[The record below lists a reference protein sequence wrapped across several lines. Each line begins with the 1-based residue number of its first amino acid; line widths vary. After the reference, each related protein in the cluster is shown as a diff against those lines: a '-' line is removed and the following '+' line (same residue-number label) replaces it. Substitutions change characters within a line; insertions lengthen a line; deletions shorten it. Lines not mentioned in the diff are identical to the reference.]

1 MKSSRSPKRF
11 LDRLVR
17 DTARTLTGPT
27 GAEAFLHA
35 LCATLSPQLD
45 RPVRL
50 KFVTFPPGLDVS
62 GVTLAMDEQY
72 IVVVENRAPDPHKFV
87 IAGHEIGHIHY
98 GTLDVHHPAGP
109 PAAARRLLSRYATMN
124 DCSMNDCSGGACYGS
139 DCSGGSCSGGEEIP
153 WGQVVAMATRSP
165 AATAAAAAA
174 EWEAEECGL
183 RLAAKF
189 SKVVGPGAA
198 AGRTTQDTLTGRL
211 SSSLG
216 NIGGP

>member
-1 MKSSRSPKRF
+1 MPEPTAGAPKRARRPRPAAAPKHARSPRRF

-17 DTARTLTGPT
+17 DTVRGLTPPT
-27 GAEAFLHA
+27 APEAFLHA

-50 KFVTFPPGLDVS
+50 KFVAFPPGLDVS
-62 GVTLAMDEQY
+62 GITLARDEDY
-72 IVVVENRAPDPHKFV
+72 IVVVEERAPDPHKFV

-98 GTLDVHHPAGP
+98 GTLDVHYPAGL
-109 PAAARRLLSRYATMN
+109 PAAARRLLSRAE
-124 DCSMNDCSGGACYGS
+124 DDV
-139 DCSGGSCSGGEEIP
+139 P
-153 WGQVVAMATRSP
+153 WDRVAAMATRSP
-165 AATAAAAAA
+165 AAAAAEA

-198 AGRTTQDTLTGRL
+198 GRMTQDTLTDRL

>member
-1 MKSSRSPKRF
+1 MRPDRSPRSRRPVRSPKRF

-17 DTARTLTGPT
+17 DTARTLTPPVRP
-27 GAEAFLHA
+27 EAFLHA
-35 LCATLSPQLD
+35 VCATLGPQLD

-50 KFVTFPPGLDVS
+50 KFVGFPPGLDIS
-62 GVTLAMDEQY
+62 GATFALDDAYV
-72 IVVVENRAPDPHKFV
+72 VVVEERAPDEHKFV
-87 IAGHEIGHIHY
+87 IAGHEIGHIHFR
-98 GTLDVHHPAGP
+98 TLDVHQPAGI
-109 PAAARRLLSRYATMN
+109 PAAARRLLARA
-124 DCSMNDCSGGACYGS
+124 DEDV
-139 DCSGGSCSGGEEIP
+139 P
-153 WGQVVAMATRSP
+153 WARVVALAARSP
-165 AATAAAAAA
+165 TTAAAEA

-189 SKVVGPGAA
+189 RRVVGPGAA

>member
-1 MKSSRSPKRF
+1 M
-11 LDRLVR
+11 VR
-17 DTARTLTGPT
+17 DTVRTLTAPT

-35 LCATLSPQLD
+35 LCATLSPELD

-98 GTLDVHHPAGP
+98 GTLDVHYPAGP
-109 PAAARRLLSRYATMN
+109 PAAARRLLSRHSA
-124 DCSMNDCSGGACYGS
+124 DADVGDRA
-139 DCSGGSCSGGEEIP
+139 DDEEIP

-165 AATAAAAAA
+165 AAAAAAAAA

>member
-1 MKSSRSPKRF
+1 MPEHSAEPKHPRPAPSAKHGKSPKRF

-17 DTARTLTGPT
+17 ETVRTLTPPT
-27 GAEAFLHA
+27 SPEAFLHA
-35 LCATLSPQLD
+35 LCATLGPQVG

-50 KFVTFPPGLDVS
+50 RFVAFPPGLDIS
-62 GVTLAMDEQY
+62 GVTLAREEDY
-72 IVVVENRAPDPHKFV
+72 IVVVEERAPDPHKFV
-87 IAGHEIGHIHY
+87 ITGHEIGHIHY
-98 GTLDVHHPAGP
+98 GTMDVHHPAGL
-109 PAAARRLLSRYATMN
+109 PAAARRLLSRA
-124 DCSMNDCSGGACYGS
+124 DED
-139 DCSGGSCSGGEEIP
+139 IP
-153 WGQVVAMATRSP
+153 WERVVAMAARSS
-165 AATAAAAAA
+165 AAAAAEA

-198 AGRTTQDTLTGRL
+198 GRMTQDTLTDRL

>member
-1 MKSSRSPKRF
+1 MTPGVTDESAAVTSARSPAPGSRPKSPRSARSPKRF

-17 DTARTLTGPT
+17 DTVGTLARPAGP
-27 GAEAFLHA
+27 EAFLHA
-35 LCATLSPQLD
+35 LCATLSPRLD

-50 KFVTFPPGLDVS
+50 RFTAFPPDLDIS
-62 GVTLAMDEQY
+62 GITLARDEDY
-72 IVVVENRAPDPHKFV
+72 IVVVEQRAPDPHKFV
-87 IAGHEIGHIHY
+87 ITGHEIGHIHY
-98 GTLDVHHPAGP
+98 GTLDVHYPAGL
-109 PAAARRLLSRYATMN
+109 PAAARRLLARA
-124 DCSMNDCSGGACYGS
+124 
-139 DCSGGSCSGGEEIP
+139 EEDIP
-153 WGQVVAMATRSP
+153 WDRVVALATRSP
-165 AATAAAAAA
+165 AAAAAAA

-198 AGRTTQDTLTGRL
+198 RRTTQDTLTGRL

>member
-1 MKSSRSPKRF
+1 MRSPKRF

-17 DTARTLTGPT
+17 DTARTLTPPVRP
-27 GAEAFLHA
+27 EAFLHA
-35 LCATLSPQLD
+35 VCATLGPQLD

-50 KFVTFPPGLDVS
+50 KFVGFPPGLDIS
-62 GVTLAMDEQY
+62 GATFALDDAYV
-72 IVVVENRAPDPHKFV
+72 VVVEERAPDEHKFV
-87 IAGHEIGHIHY
+87 IAGHEIGHIHFR
-98 GTLDVHHPAGP
+98 TLDVHQPAGI
-109 PAAARRLLSRYATMN
+109 PAAARRLLARA
-124 DCSMNDCSGGACYGS
+124 DEDV
-139 DCSGGSCSGGEEIP
+139 P
-153 WGQVVAMATRSP
+153 WARVVALAARSP
-165 AATAAAAAA
+165 TTAAAEA

-189 SKVVGPGAA
+189 RRVVGPGA

>member
-1 MKSSRSPKRF
+1 
-11 LDRLVR
+11 VR
-17 DTARTLTGPT
+17 DTVRGLTPPT
-27 GAEAFLHA
+27 TPEAFLHA
-35 LCATLSPQLD
+35 LCATLSPRLD

-50 KFVTFPPGLDVS
+50 RFVAFPPGLDVS
-62 GVTLAMDEQY
+62 GITLARDEEY
-72 IVVVENRAPDPHKFV
+72 IVVVEERAPDPHKFV

-98 GTLDVHHPAGP
+98 GTLDVHYPAAL
-109 PAAARRLLSRYATMN
+109 PAAARRLLSRAR
-124 DCSMNDCSGGACYGS
+124 DDV
-139 DCSGGSCSGGEEIP
+139 P
-153 WGQVVAMATRSP
+153 WDRVVAMATRSP
-165 AATAAAAAA
+165 AATAVRA

-198 AGRTTQDTLTGRL
+198 GRTTQDTLTDRL

>member
-1 MKSSRSPKRF
+1 MPEPSGKAPKPAPYPRSAPLSKHFRSPRRF

-17 DTARTLTGPT
+17 DTVRTLTPPT
-27 GAEAFLHA
+27 GPEAFLHA

-50 KFVTFPPGLDVS
+50 KFVAFPPGLDVS
-62 GVTLAMDEQY
+62 GVTLARDEDY
-72 IVVVENRAPDPHKFV
+72 IVVVEDRAPDPHKFV

-98 GTLDVHHPAGP
+98 GTLDVHYPSGL
-109 PAAARRLLSRYATMN
+109 PAAARRLLSRAE
-124 DCSMNDCSGGACYGS
+124 DDV
-139 DCSGGSCSGGEEIP
+139 P
-153 WGQVVAMATRSP
+153 WDRVVAMATRSP
-165 AATAAAAAA
+165 AAAAAEA

-198 AGRTTQDTLTGRL
+198 GRMTQDTLTDRL

>member
-1 MKSSRSPKRF
+1 MKPSRSPKRF

-17 DTARTLTGPT
+17 DTARTLTAPT
-27 GAEAFLHA
+27 GAEDFLHA

-50 KFVTFPPGLDVS
+50 KFVAFPPGLDVS
-62 GVTLAMDEQY
+62 GITLAMDEQY
-72 IVVVENRAPDPHKFV
+72 IVAVENRAPDPHKFV

-98 GTLDVHHPAGP
+98 GTLDVHYPAGP
-109 PAAARRLLSRYATMN
+109 PAAARRLLSR
-124 DCSMNDCSGGACYGS
+124 DDV
-139 DCSGGSCSGGEEIP
+139 P

-165 AATAAAAAA
+165 AAAAAAAAA

-189 SKVVGPGAA
+189 PKVVGPGAA

>member
-1 MKSSRSPKRF
+1 M
-11 LDRLVR
+11 R

-27 GAEAFLHA
+27 GPEAFLHA

-62 GVTLAMDEQY
+62 GVTLALDEQY
-72 IVVVENRAPDPHKFV
+72 IVVVEDRAPDPHKFV

-98 GTLDVHHPAGP
+98 GTLDVHYPAGP
-109 PAAARRLLSRYATMN
+109 PAAARRLLSRY
-124 DCSMNDCSGGACYGS
+124 SGDAG
-139 DCSGGSCSGGEEIP
+139 DSGNSRDLGGDGDIP
-153 WGQVVAMATRSP
+153 WDQVVAMATRSP
-165 AATAAAAAA
+165 AAAAAAAAA

-198 AGRTTQDTLTGRL
+198 AGRATQDTLAGRL

>member
-1 MKSSRSPKRF
+1 MARHLGKPKPDRSPKRF

-17 DTARTLTGPT
+17 DTARTLTPPT
-27 GAEAFLHA
+27 TAKAFLHA

-45 RPVRL
+45 RPVGL
-50 KFVTFPPGLDVS
+50 KFVAFPSDLDVS
-62 GVTLAMDEQY
+62 GVTLATEERY
-72 IVVVENRAPDPHKFV
+72 IVVVEDRAPDPHKFV

-98 GTLDVHHPAGP
+98 GTLDVHYPDGL
-109 PAAARRLLSRYATMN
+109 PAAARRLLSRA
-124 DCSMNDCSGGACYGS
+124 
-139 DCSGGSCSGGEEIP
+139 EEDIP
-153 WGQVVAMATRSP
+153 WDEVVAMATRAP
-165 AATAAAAAA
+165 AGRSAAA

-198 AGRTTQDTLTGRL
+198 AGRLTQDTLTDRL

>member
-1 MKSSRSPKRF
+1 MPEPSARAPKPAPYPRSAPLSKHFRSPRRF

-17 DTARTLTGPT
+17 DTVRTLTPPT
-27 GAEAFLHA
+27 GPEAFLHA
-35 LCATLSPQLD
+35 LCATLSPRLD

-50 KFVTFPPGLDVS
+50 KFVAFPPGLDVS
-62 GVTLAMDEQY
+62 GITLARDEDY
-72 IVVVENRAPDPHKFV
+72 IVVVEDRAPDPHKFV

-98 GTLDVHHPAGP
+98 GTLDVHYPSGL
-109 PAAARRLLSRYATMN
+109 PAAARRLLSRAE
-124 DCSMNDCSGGACYGS
+124 DDV
-139 DCSGGSCSGGEEIP
+139 P
-153 WGQVVAMATRSP
+153 WDRVVAMATRSP
-165 AATAAAAAA
+165 ATAAAEA

-198 AGRTTQDTLTGRL
+198 GRMTQDTLTDRL

>member
-1 MKSSRSPKRF
+1 MRPSRSPKRF

-17 DTARTLTGPT
+17 DTARTLTAPT

-35 LCATLSPQLD
+35 LCDTLSPQVD

-62 GVTLAMDEQY
+62 GITLAMDERY
-72 IVVVENRAPDPHKFV
+72 IVVVESRAPDPHKFV

-109 PAAARRLLSRYATMN
+109 PAAARRLLSRYAGDTG
-124 DCSMNDCSGGACYGS
+124 DAGDAGRTA
-139 DCSGGSCSGGEEIP
+139 DDAIP
-153 WGQVVAMATRSP
+153 WGQVVAMATRCP
-165 AATAAAAAA
+165 AAAAAAAA

-189 SKVVGPGAA
+189 PRVVGPGAA
-198 AGRTTQDTLTGRL
+198 AGRSTQDTLTGRL

>member
-1 MKSSRSPKRF
+1 MPEQSADLTDPRLAAPAKPPRPSRSPKRF

-17 DTARTLTGPT
+17 DTVRTLTPPT
-27 GAEAFLHA
+27 TPETFLHA
-35 LCATLSPQLD
+35 LCATLSPRLD

-50 KFVTFPPGLDVS
+50 KFVVFPPGLDVS
-62 GVTLAMDEQY
+62 GVTLARDDEY
-72 IVVVENRAPDPHKFV
+72 IVVVEDRAPDPHKFV

-98 GTLDVHHPAGP
+98 GTLDVHYPGGL
-109 PAAARRLLSRYATMN
+109 PAAARRLLCRA
-124 DCSMNDCSGGACYGS
+124 DD
-139 DCSGGSCSGGEEIP
+139 DVP
-153 WGQVVAMATRSP
+153 WDQVVAMATRSP
-165 AATAAAAAA
+165 AGAAAAA

-198 AGRTTQDTLTGRL
+198 GRMTQDTLTDRL

>member
-1 MKSSRSPKRF
+1 MKPSRSPKRF

-17 DTARTLTGPT
+17 DTARTLTAPT

-50 KFVTFPPGLDVS
+50 KFVAFPPGLDVS
-62 GVTLAMDEQY
+62 GITLAMDEQY
-72 IVVVENRAPDPHKFV
+72 IVAVENRAPDPHKFV

-109 PAAARRLLSRYATMN
+109 PAAARRLLSRYAGDTG
-124 DCSMNDCSGGACYGS
+124 DTGDAGRTA
-139 DCSGGSCSGGEEIP
+139 DDDIP
-153 WGQVVAMATRSP
+153 WGQVVAMATRCP
-165 AATAAAAAA
+165 AAAAAAAA

-189 SKVVGPGAA
+189 PRVVGPGAA
-198 AGRTTQDTLTGRL
+198 AGRSTQDTLTGRL

>member
-1 MKSSRSPKRF
+1 MREPSARAPKPVPYPRSAPLAKHFRSPRRF

-17 DTARTLTGPT
+17 DTVRTLTPPT
-27 GAEAFLHA
+27 GPEAFLHA
-35 LCATLSPQLD
+35 LCATLSPRLD

-50 KFVTFPPGLDVS
+50 KFVAFPPGLDVS
-62 GVTLAMDEQY
+62 GITLARDEDY
-72 IVVVENRAPDPHKFV
+72 IVVVEDRAPDPHKFV

-98 GTLDVHHPAGP
+98 GTLDVHYPSGL
-109 PAAARRLLSRYATMN
+109 PAAARRLLSRA
-124 DCSMNDCSGGACYGS
+124 DD
-139 DCSGGSCSGGEEIP
+139 DVP
-153 WGQVVAMATRSP
+153 WDRVVAMATRSP
-165 AATAAAAAA
+165 AAAAAGA

-198 AGRTTQDTLTGRL
+198 GRMTQDTLTDRL

>member
-1 MKSSRSPKRF
+1 VKPVKPPGSAGSPRSPKRF

-17 DTARTLTGPT
+17 DTARTLTAPT
-27 GAEAFLHA
+27 SAEAFLHA
-35 LCATLSPQLD
+35 LCATLSPRLD

-62 GVTLAMDEQY
+62 GVTLALDEKY
-72 IVVVENRAPDPHKFV
+72 IVVVEDRAPDPHKFV

-98 GTLDVHHPAGP
+98 GTLDVHHPSGP
-109 PAAARRLLSRYATMN
+109 PAAARRLLSQA
-124 DCSMNDCSGGACYGS
+124 
-139 DCSGGSCSGGEEIP
+139 EEDIP
-153 WGQVVAMATRSP
+153 WERVVAMAARSP
-165 AATAAAAAA
+165 VGAAAAA

-189 SKVVGPGAA
+189 SKVVGPGVA
-198 AGRTTQDTLTGRL
+198 AGRLTQDTLTDRL

>member
-1 MKSSRSPKRF
+1 M
-11 LDRLVR
+11 R
-17 DTARTLTGPT
+17 DTARTLTPPT
-27 GAEAFLHA
+27 DAEAFLHA

-45 RPVRL
+45 RPIRL

-62 GVTLAMDEQY
+62 GVTLALDEQY
-72 IVVVENRAPDPHKFV
+72 IVVVEDRAPDPHKFV

-98 GTLDVHHPAGP
+98 GTLDVHHPSGP
-109 PAAARRLLSRYATMN
+109 PAAARRLLSRYSVGHG
-124 DCSMNDCSGGACYGS
+124 DSGEAG
-139 DCSGGSCSGGEEIP
+139 DLRDDEDIP
-153 WGQVVAMATRSP
+153 WDQVVAMATRSP
-165 AATAAAAAA
+165 AAAAAAAAA

-198 AGRTTQDTLTGRL
+198 TGRTTQDTLTGRL

>member
-1 MKSSRSPKRF
+1 MPEPTAGPPGTPAPPRPAARARHSRSPRRF

-17 DTARTLTGPT
+17 DTVRTLTPPT
-27 GAEAFLHA
+27 GPKAFLHA

-50 KFVTFPPGLDVS
+50 RFVAFPPGLDVS
-62 GVTLAMDEQY
+62 GITLARDEDY
-72 IVVVENRAPDPHKFV
+72 IVVVEERAPDPHKFV
-87 IAGHEIGHIHY
+87 IAGHEIGHLHY
-98 GTLDVHHPAGP
+98 GTLDVHHPTGL
-109 PAAARRLLSRYATMN
+109 PAAARRLLSRPE
-124 DCSMNDCSGGACYGS
+124 DD
-139 DCSGGSCSGGEEIP
+139 IP
-153 WGQVVAMATRSP
+153 WERVLAMATRSP
-165 AATAAAAAA
+165 AATAAEA

-198 AGRTTQDTLTGRL
+198 GRMTQDTLTDRL

>member
-1 MKSSRSPKRF
+1 M
-11 LDRLVR
+11 R
-17 DTARTLTGPT
+17 DTVRTLTPPT
-27 GAEAFLHA
+27 DPKAFLHA

-50 KFVTFPPGLDVS
+50 RFVAFPAGLDIS
-62 GVTLAMDEQY
+62 GVTLARDEDY
-72 IVVVENRAPDPHKFV
+72 VVVVEDRAPDPHKFV
-87 IAGHEIGHIHY
+87 ITGHEIGHIHY
-98 GTLDVHHPAGP
+98 GTLDVHYPAGL
-109 PAAARRLLSRYATMN
+109 PAAARRLLARA
-124 DCSMNDCSGGACYGS
+124 
-139 DCSGGSCSGGEEIP
+139 EEDIP
-153 WGQVVAMATRSP
+153 WERVAAMATRSP
-165 AATAAAAAA
+165 AAAAAEA

-198 AGRTTQDTLTGRL
+198 GRMTQDTLTDRL

>member
-1 MKSSRSPKRF
+1 MSPDRSPRSPKSRRPTRSPKRF

-17 DTARTLTGPT
+17 DTARTLTPPT
-27 GAEAFLHA
+27 EATAFLHA
-35 LCATLSPQLD
+35 ICATLSPQLD

-50 KFVTFPPGLDVS
+50 KFVTFPAGLDVS
-62 GVTLAMDEQY
+62 GVTFAMDEQY
-72 IVVVENRAPDPHKFV
+72 IVVVEERAPDEHKFV

-98 GTLDVHHPAGP
+98 QTLDVHYPAGM
-109 PAAARRLLSRYATMN
+109 PAAARRLLSQA
-124 DCSMNDCSGGACYGS
+124 
-139 DCSGGSCSGGEEIP
+139 EEDIP
-153 WGQVVAMATRSP
+153 WDQVVAMATRSP
-165 AATAAAAAA
+165 AAAAAEA

-189 SKVVGPGAA
+189 SRVVGPGAA

>member
-1 MKSSRSPKRF
+1 MKPSKSPKSAKSPKRF

-27 GAEAFLHA
+27 GAEAFLHT

-50 KFVTFPPGLDVS
+50 KFVTFPPELDVS
-62 GVTLAMDEQY
+62 GVTLALDEQY

-98 GTLDVHHPAGP
+98 GTLDVHYPAGP
-109 PAAARRLLSRYATMN
+109 PAAARRLLSRYAA
-124 DCSMNDCSGGACYGS
+124 DDSSG
-139 DCSGGSCSGGEEIP
+139 DDEDIP
-153 WGQVVAMATRSP
+153 WDKVVAMATRSP
-165 AATAAAAAA
+165 AAAAAAAAA

>member
-1 MKSSRSPKRF
+1 VKPSRSPKRF

-17 DTARTLTGPT
+17 DTARTLTAPT

-50 KFVTFPPGLDVS
+50 KFVAFPPGLDVS
-62 GVTLAMDEQY
+62 GITLAMDEQY
-72 IVVVENRAPDPHKFV
+72 IVAVENRAPDPHKFV

-98 GTLDVHHPAGP
+98 GTLDVHYPAGP
-109 PAAARRLLSRYATMN
+109 PAAARRLLSR
-124 DCSMNDCSGGACYGS
+124 DDV
-139 DCSGGSCSGGEEIP
+139 P

-165 AATAAAAAA
+165 AAAAAAAAA

-198 AGRTTQDTLTGRL
+198 AGRATQDTLTGRL

>member
-1 MKSSRSPKRF
+1 MSPRRSPKRF

-17 DTARTLTGPT
+17 DTARTLEPPTGP
-27 GAEAFLHA
+27 EAFLHA
-35 LCATLSPQLD
+35 LCATLGPALD

-50 KFVTFPPGLDVS
+50 RFVAFPPGLDVS
-62 GVTLAMDEQY
+62 GITLATDDEY
-72 IVVVENRAPDPHKFV
+72 IVVVEERAADAHKFV

-98 GTLDVHHPAGP
+98 GTLDVHYPDGT
-109 PAAARRLLSRYATMN
+109 PAAARRLLAR
-124 DCSMNDCSGGACYGS
+124 S
-139 DCSGGSCSGGEEIP
+139 DEDVP
-153 WGQVVAMATRSP
+153 WDRVVALATRSP
-165 AATAAAAAA
+165 AAPAAQA

-189 SKVVGPGAA
+189 RKVVGPYAA
-198 AGRTTQDTLTGRL
+198 TGRTTQDTLTDRL

>member
-1 MKSSRSPKRF
+1 MPEPSAKAPKRAPYPRPAPLAKHSRSPRRF

-17 DTARTLTGPT
+17 DTVRTLTPPT
-27 GAEAFLHA
+27 TPEAFLHA

-50 KFVTFPPGLDVS
+50 KFAAFPPGLDVS
-62 GVTLAMDEQY
+62 GITLARDEDY
-72 IVVVENRAPDPHKFV
+72 IVVVEDRAPDPHKFV

-98 GTLDVHHPAGP
+98 GTLDVHYPSGL
-109 PAAARRLLSRYATMN
+109 PAAARRLLSRAE
-124 DCSMNDCSGGACYGS
+124 DDV
-139 DCSGGSCSGGEEIP
+139 P
-153 WGQVVAMATRSP
+153 WDRVAALATRSP
-165 AATAAAAAA
+165 AAAAAEA

-198 AGRTTQDTLTGRL
+198 GRMTQDTLTDRL

>member
-1 MKSSRSPKRF
+1 MSTDRSPKSRRPGGSPKRF

-17 DTARTLTGPT
+17 DTVRTLTPPT
-27 GAEAFLHA
+27 GPEAFLHA
-35 LCATLSPQLD
+35 VCATLSPQLD

-50 KFVTFPPGLDVS
+50 KFVGFPPGLDVS
-62 GVTLAMDEQY
+62 GVTFAMDEEY
-72 IVVVENRAPDPHKFV
+72 VVVVEERAPDAHKFV
-87 IAGHEIGHIHY
+87 ITGHELGHIHY
-98 GTLDVHHPAGP
+98 QTLDVHYPAGMP
-109 PAAARRLLSRYATMN
+109 TAARRLLSR
-124 DCSMNDCSGGACYGS
+124 DDGAV
-139 DCSGGSCSGGEEIP
+139 P
-153 WGQVVAMATRSP
+153 WDQVVAMATRSP
-165 AATAAAAAA
+165 AAAAADA

-189 SKVVGPGAA
+189 SKVVGPHAA